1 MKCVE
6 NVIVTLRIQPSNRQL
21 DMELPA
27 FAPIGQLRQQL
38 LEVLSQADPVGF
50 ARVQRIRLQRD
61 GAELDADMSL
71 AQYGIWD
78 GSFLEILC
86 QEG

>member
-50 ARVQRIRLQRD
+50 ARVSSIRLQSD
-61 GAELDADMSL
+61 GAAMDESLSL

-78 GSFLEILC
+78 GSFLDILC

>member
-38 LEVLSQADPVGF
+38 PEILSQADPARF
-50 ARVQRIRLQRD
+50 ARVQRIRLRKD
-61 GAELDADMSL
+61 GAELEEDGTL

-78 GSFLEILC
+78 GSFLDVLC
-86 QEG
+86 QED